1 MHEKTDFS
9 TGPVWK
15 RILEMSLPLTAAQFI
30 NLLYNVVDRIYIAR
44 IPETGTLALTGVGL
58 CFPIIL
64 LVTGFSR
71 LFGTGGS
78 PLCSIELG
86 KNNRNEAE
94 HIMQTSFVLLVCAA
108 VVIMAASY
116 AFMKPFLMTF
126 GASEATYQYAADYLS
141 VYLLGTVF
149 VMLNTGINCYITCQ
163 GYARTGM
170 MTVIIGAVMN
180 IILDPIFIFLLGMGV
195 RGAAIATV
203 ISQGVS
209 SVWMLFFLSGKKTII
224 RLSFSG
230 FRFSFK
236 TACKI
241 MSLGFSS
248 FIMSCTSSLVQL
260 VCNTCLAMYGGD
272 IYISAMTILMSVRE
286 LCNVPSQ
293 GVSDGTIPVISYNYG
308 RKDIRRVRASIRFM
322 SVSMI
327 VYMFAAWAL
336 LIMYPRFFISIFSND
351 TMLTDIT
358 IQSLKIYFFGF
369 GFMALQFAGQT
380 VFLAMNKPVRA
391 IIFSLLRKVVIVIP
405 LTLIL
410 PHFVETAVNGVFL
423 AEPVS
428 NFIGAT
434 ACFVT
439 MLCTIL
445 PELKEIE
452 CEMKE

>member
-1 MHEKTDFS
+1 MQKKTDFS
-9 TGPVWK
+9 TGAVWK

-44 IPETGTLALTGVGL
+44 IPDTGTLALTGVGL

-64 LVTGFSR
+64 LITAFSR

-86 KNNRNEAE
+86 KNNTEEAE
-94 HIMQTSFVLLVCAA
+94 HIMKTSFIMLIGTSVI
-108 VVIMAASY
+108 IMAAGFI
-116 AFMKPFLMTF
+116 FMKPFLMAF
-126 GASEATYQYAADYLS
+126 GASDVTYVYARDYLS

-149 VMLNTGINCYITCQ
+149 VMINLGMNCYITCQ
-163 GYARTGM
+163 GYAKTGM

-180 IILDPIFIFLLGMGV
+180 IILDPVFIFVLGMGV

-203 ISQGVS
+203 ISQGIS
-209 SVWMLFFLSGKKTII
+209 SVWMLFFLTGSKTTI
-224 RLSFSG
+224 RLSIKT
-230 FRFSFK
+230 FRFSGK
-236 TACKI
+236 TAFRI

-248 FIMSCTSSLVQL
+248 FIMSFTSSLVQL
-260 VCNTCLAMYGGD
+260 VCNTCLHLYGGD

-308 RKDIRRVRASIRFM
+308 RKNIDRVRSAIRFM

-327 VYMFAAWAL
+327 VYMFAAWGL
-336 LIMYPRFFISIFSND
+336 LIMFPRFFISIFSND
-351 TMLTDIT
+351 PTLTEIT
-358 IQSLKIYFFGF
+358 VQSLKVYFFGF

-391 IIFSLLRKVVIVIP
+391 IIFSLLRKAVIVVP
-405 LTLIL
+405 LTMLL
-410 PHFVETAVNGVFL
+410 PHFIEPAVKGVFL

-445 PELKEIE
+445 PELKK
-452 CEMKE
+452 MDYTDND

>member
-1 MHEKTDFS
+1 MQEKTDFS

-15 RILEMSLPLTAAQFI
+15 RIIEMSLPLTAAQFI

-58 CFPIIL
+58 CFPLIL
-64 LVTGFSR
+64 LITGFSR

-86 KNNRNEAE
+86 KNNRDEAE
-94 HIMQTSFVLLVCAA
+94 RIMQTSFVLLVGVAL
-108 VVIMAASY
+108 VIMAASY

-126 GASEATYQYAADYLS
+126 GASEMTYAYAADYLS
-141 VYLLGTVF
+141 IYLLGTVF

-170 MTVIIGAVMN
+170 MTVVIGAVMN
-180 IILDPIFIFLLGMGV
+180 IILDPVFIFVLDMGV

-203 ISQGVS
+203 ISQGIS
-209 SVWMLFFLSGKKTII
+209 SVWMLVFLTGSKTTI
-224 RLSFSG
+224 RIQMKT

-236 TACKI
+236 RAFKI

-260 VCNTCLAMYGGD
+260 VCNTCLHRYGGD

-286 LCNVPSQ
+286 LVCVPTQ
-293 GVSDGTIPVISYNYG
+293 GISDGTIPVISYNYG
-308 RKDIRRVRASIRFM
+308 KKNIQRVRSSIRFM
-322 SVSMI
+322 SASM
-327 VYMFAAWAL
+327 VFYMFASWIL
-336 LIMYPRFFISIFSND
+336 LIIFPRLFISIFSD
-351 TMLTDIT
+351 DPALTEIT
-358 IQSLKIYFFGF
+358 VNALKIYFFGF

-391 IIFSLLRKVVIVIP
+391 IIFSLLRKAVIVVP
-405 LTLIL
+405 LTMIL
-410 PHFVETAVNGVFL
+410 PRFIEPAVNGVFL

-428 NFIGAT
+428 NFLGAT

-445 PELKEIE
+445 PELRRSEQSFV
-452 CEMKE
+452 

>member
-1 MHEKTDFS
+1 MQKKTDFS

-86 KNNRNEAE
+86 KNNLEEAE
-94 HIMQTSFVLLVCAA
+94 HIMQTSFVMLISAS
-108 VVIMAASY
+108 VIIVAASY
-116 AFMKPFLMTF
+116 IFMKPFLMTF
-126 GASEATYQYAADYLS
+126 GASEATYGFASDYLS
-141 VYLLGTVF
+141 IYLLGTVF

-180 IILDPIFIFLLGMGV
+180 IILDPVFIFILGLGV

-203 ISQGVS
+203 ISQGIS
-209 SVWMLFFLSGKKTII
+209 SVWMLVFLTGGKTTI
-224 RLSFSG
+224 RLKLAKFK
-230 FRFSFK
+230 FSFK
-236 TACKI
+236 TAFKI

-308 RKDIRRVRASIRFM
+308 KKDVKRVRSSIRFM
-322 SVSMI
+322 SLSMI
-327 VYMFAAWAL
+327 IYMFAIWML
-336 LIMYPRFFISIFSND
+336 LITFPRFFISIFSND
-351 TMLTDIT
+351 PELTEIT
-358 IQSLKIYFFGF
+358 VRSLSIYFFGF

-391 IIFSLLRKVVIVIP
+391 IIFSLLRKVVIVVP
-405 LTLIL
+405 LTILL
-410 PHFVETAVNGVFL
+410 PHFIEPAVNGVFL

-445 PELKEIE
+445 SELKKIE
-452 CEMKE
+452 KCLV

>member
-1 MHEKTDFS
+1 MQDKTDFS
-9 TGPVWK
+9 TGSVWK
-15 RILEMSLPLTAAQFI
+15 RILEMSVPLTAAQFI
-30 NLLYNVVDRIYIAR
+30 NLLYNIVDRIYIAR

-64 LVTGFSR
+64 LITGFSR

-86 KNNRNEAE
+86 KNNRDEAE
-94 HIMQTSFVLLVCAA
+94 HIMQTSFVLLTGAA
-108 VVIMAASY
+108 VLIIAAGY
-116 AFMKPFLMTF
+116 IFMKPFLMTF
-126 GASEATYQYAADYLS
+126 GASEATYGFASDYLS
-141 VYLLGTVF
+141 IYLLGTVF
-149 VMLNTGINCYITCQ
+149 VMYNTGINCYITCQ
-163 GYARTGM
+163 GYAKTGM
-170 MTVIIGAVMN
+170 MTVVIGAVMN
-180 IILDPIFIFLLGMGV
+180 IILDPVFIFVLGLGV

-209 SVWMLFFLSGKKTII
+209 SVWMLVFLTGKKTQI
-224 RLSFSG
+224 RLQFSS

-236 TACKI
+236 TAFRI

-260 VCNTCLAMYGGD
+260 VCNTCLSQYGGD

-286 LCNVPSQ
+286 LCCVPSQ

-308 RKDIRRVRASIRFM
+308 QKNFKRVKSSIRFM

-327 VYMFAAWAL
+327 VYMFAAWLL
-336 LIMYPRFFISIFSND
+336 LILFPRFFISIFSND
-351 TMLTDIT
+351 PVLTEIT
-358 IQSLKIYFFGF
+358 VQSLKIYFFGF

-391 IIFSLLRKVVIVIP
+391 IIFSLLRKAVIVVP

-410 PHFVETAVNGVFL
+410 PHFVEPAVNGVFL

-439 MLCTIL
+439 MLCTIFA
-445 PELKEIE
+445 EL
-452 CEMKE
+452 

>member
-1 MHEKTDFS
+1 MQGKTDFS

-44 IPETGTLALTGVGL
+44 IPETGTMALTGVGL

-86 KNNRNEAE
+86 KNNRDEAE

-126 GASEATYQYAADYLS
+126 GASETTYQYAADYLS

-170 MTVIIGAVMN
+170 LTVIIGAVMN
-180 IILDPIFIFLLGMGV
+180 IILDPVFIFILDMGV

-203 ISQGVS
+203 ISQGIS
-209 SVWMLFFLSGKKTII
+209 SIWMLAFLTGSKTTIK
-224 RLSFSG
+224 LSFRS

-236 TACKI
+236 TAFKI

-260 VCNTCLAMYGGD
+260 VCNTCLHKYGGD
-272 IYISAMTILMSVRE
+272 IYISAITILMSVRE

-308 RKDIRRVRASIRFM
+308 RRDIPRVRSSIRFM

-327 VYMFAAWAL
+327 IYMFAAWVL
-336 LIMYPRFFISIFSND
+336 LISFPHFFISIFSND
-351 TMLTDIT
+351 PSLTGIT
-358 IQSLKIYFFGF
+358 TEALKIYFFGF

-391 IIFSLLRKVVIVIP
+391 IIFSLLRKAVIVVP

-410 PHFVETAVNGVFL
+410 PRFVEPAVNGVFL

-445 PELKEIE
+445 PELKKIE
-452 CEMKE
+452 NSIK

>member
-1 MHEKTDFS
+1 MQSKTDFS

-15 RILEMSLPLTAAQFI
+15 RILEMSVPLTAAQFI

-64 LVTGFSR
+64 LITGFSR
-71 LFGTGGS
+71 LFGTGGA

-86 KNNRNEAE
+86 KNNTEEAE
-94 HIMQTSFVLLVCAA
+94 HIMQTSFVLLLGAA
-108 VVIMAASY
+108 VVIMGVSY

-126 GASEATYQYAADYLS
+126 GASSDTYAFAADYLS
-141 VYLLGTVF
+141 IYLSGTVF

-170 MTVIIGAVMN
+170 MTVVIGAVMN
-180 IILDPIFIFLLGMGV
+180 IILDPVFIFVLGLGV

-203 ISQGVS
+203 ISQGIS
-209 SVWMLFFLSGKKTII
+209 SVWMLVFLMTGKSAMRL
-224 RLSFSG
+224 RLSS
-230 FRFSFK
+230 FRFNFK
-236 TACKI
+236 TAFRI
-241 MSLGFSS
+241 MSLGFSN

-260 VCNTCLAMYGGD
+260 VCNTCLHLYGGD

-286 LCNVPSQ
+286 LCCVPAQ
-293 GVSDGTIPVISYNYG
+293 GVSDGTIPVISFNYG
-308 RKDIRRVRASIRFM
+308 RKDMQRVRSSIRFM
-322 SVSMI
+322 SVSII
-327 VYMFAAWAL
+327 VYMFAAWLL
-336 LIMYPRFFISIFSND
+336 LIKFPTFFINIFSND
-351 TMLTDIT
+351 TSLTDIT
-358 IQSLKIYFFGF
+358 VNALKIYFFGF
-369 GFMALQFAGQT
+369 SFMALQFAGQT

-391 IIFSLLRKVVIVIP
+391 IFFSLLRKVIIVVP

-410 PHFVETAVNGVFL
+410 PHFVTPQVNGVFL

-428 NFIGAT
+428 NFVGAT

-445 PELKEIE
+445 SELK
-452 CEMKE
+452 KK